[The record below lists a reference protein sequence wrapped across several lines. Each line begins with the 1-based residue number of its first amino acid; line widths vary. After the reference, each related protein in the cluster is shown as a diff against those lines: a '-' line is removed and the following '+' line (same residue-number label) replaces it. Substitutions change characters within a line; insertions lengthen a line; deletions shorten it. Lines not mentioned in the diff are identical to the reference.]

1 MKKIIYRKE
10 KVIDFKY
17 RYENYCQYTHER
29 WDLSPKSSG
38 QSICPLRYKDYD
50 DGYSTHYI
58 CMIDKKSANEKDE
71 CRIENNAL
79 NFQDEIIVKELYIE
93 YGDDLYER

>member
-1 MKKIIYRKE
+1 MKKTIYKE
-10 KVIDFKY
+10 EKIIDFKY
-17 RYENYCQYTHER
+17 RYKNYCQYTHGK
-29 WDLSPKSSG
+29 WDLSPKISG
-38 QSICPLRYKDYD
+38 QSLCPLRCKDYD

-79 NFQDEIIVKELYIE
+79 DFQDKKIVKELYIE
-93 YGDDLYER
+93 